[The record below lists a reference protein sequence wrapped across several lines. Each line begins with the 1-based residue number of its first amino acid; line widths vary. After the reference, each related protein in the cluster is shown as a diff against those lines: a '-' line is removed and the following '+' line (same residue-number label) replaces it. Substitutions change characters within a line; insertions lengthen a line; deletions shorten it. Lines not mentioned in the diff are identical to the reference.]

1 MQHIQ
6 TAMYTAT
13 AILLIV
19 FAALFAAF
27 CLLVVVLVY
36 FELRKSNIPPGVA
49 NPGKLRAI
57 HCAYVGINVVGQILE
72 RLGLCHQMNFIRW
85 CRCCIMASKRPVPQ
99 GLRIKDLTFSG
110 VPVRVYEPTAAS
122 GEKKRGLVYFHGGG
136 WMFGCIDDYDEV
148 CRYISLESDTTVVSV
163 GYCLAPQ
170 HRYPAHL
177 DDCEVVT
184 RHFLSIAATNFGVD
198 PRRVAV
204 GGDSAGANLA
214 AALCQRLS
222 KTQECHL
229 PSPCAQVLIYPAL
242 QMADFHLPSYQ
253 QNHSVPILFR
263 GRAVFFFLQYLNGNT
278 SVSQQVLEGK
288 HVPAE
293 LKLLYKKWLDP
304 DNLPPQFRKGAKSP
318 LVIANH
324 DSDVYHIVKQGLD
337 PEISPLLAEDDVLR
351 LTPAAFVLT
360 CEFDVLRDDGILF
373 QKRMKDVGVDV
384 TWEHLSDGF
393 HGIISFFN
401 QGWLTFQSSRRG
413 MDSIVRYVKTL

>member
-1 MQHIQ
+1 MHTGI
-6 TAMYTAT
+6 
-13 AILLIV
+13 AILLSV
-19 FAALFAAF
+19 FAAFFAAF
-27 CLLVVVLVY
+27 CLLVVAPVY
-36 FELRKSNIPPGVA
+36 LELRNLNIPPGVA
-49 NPGKLRAI
+49 NPGKLHMI
-57 HCAYVGINVVGQILE
+57 HCVYVGISVVGQILG
-72 RLGLCHQMNFIRW
+72 RLGLCHQINFIRW
-85 CRCCIMASKRPVPQ
+85 CRCCIMARKKPVSS
-99 GLRIKDLTFSG
+99 GLHIKDLSFSG
-110 VPVRVYEPTAAS
+110 IPVRVYEPTTAS

-148 CRYISLESDTTVVSV
+148 CQYISLESDTIVLSV
-163 GYCLAPQ
+163 GYRLAPE

-184 RHFLSIAATNFGVD
+184 RHFLSIAETDFGVD

-222 KTQECHL
+222 KTPDCHL

-263 GRAVFFFLQYLNGNT
+263 GRAVFYFLQYLNGNT
-278 SVSQQVLEGK
+278 SVIQQILEGK
-288 HVPAE
+288 HVPIE
-293 LKLLYKKWLDP
+293 LKLRFKKWLDL
-304 DNLPPQFRKGAKSP
+304 DNLPPQFRKGARSP
-318 LVIANH
+318 QVIPSH
-324 DSDVYHIVKQGLD
+324 DSDVYHIIKQGLD

-351 LTPAAFVLT
+351 LAPSTFILT

-373 QKRMKDVGVDV
+373 RKRLKDAGVEV

-401 QGWLTFQSSRRG
+401 QGWLTFQSSQKG
-413 MDSIVRYVKTL
+413 MDSIVRYIRTL

>member
-1 MQHIQ
+1 
-6 TAMYTAT
+6 
-13 AILLIV
+13 
-19 FAALFAAF
+19 
-27 CLLVVVLVY
+27 
-36 FELRKSNIPPGVA
+36 
-49 NPGKLRAI
+49 
-57 HCAYVGINVVGQILE
+57 
-72 RLGLCHQMNFIRW
+72 
-85 CRCCIMASKRPVPQ
+85 MASKGPVHQ

-148 CRYISLESDTTVVSV
+148 CQYISLESDTTVVSV
-163 GYCLAPQ
+163 GYRLAPE

-184 RHFLSIAATNFGVD
+184 RHFLSIAATDFGVD
-198 PRRVAV
+198 PHRVAV

-222 KTQECHL
+222 KTQDGHL

-263 GRAVFFFLQYLNGNT
+263 GRTVFFFLQYLNGNT

-293 LKLLYKKWLDP
+293 LKLRYKKWLDP
-304 DNLPPQFRKGAKSP
+304 DNLPPQFRKGARSP
-318 LVIANH
+318 QVIASH
-324 DSDVYHIVKQGLD
+324 DADVYHIIKQGLD

-351 LTPAAFVLT
+351 LTPAAFILT

-373 QKRMKDVGVDV
+373 QKRLKDVGVDV